1 MLDPSPRM
9 RFELEMIAR
18 RLGDVRRASI
28 QHRQPLDA
36 FLSRDGVTWE
46 PLRVGD
52 RWGGPWQTEQVRI
65 PFTVPSGWE
74 GKLVAHVDLSER
86 NEITGPE
93 SMAYLD
99 GRPFQGV
106 DQWHTDILLD
116 GAVRPGGTH
125 ELRLEAFSSRMQFRP
140 TVTALELLNIDDEVD
155 GLYHDLRVLLG
166 VARALP
172 LESIDRAHI
181 AYTLEIAYRKLDL
194 RLPGSATFLDS
205 VRQVRDYLRREVFE
219 RDCNEY
225 QPRIV
230 SVGHAHIDLAWLFPV
245 AQTRRKAARTFS
257 TVLRLMDLYP
267 EYHFT
272 ASQPPLY
279 EFVRDDEPE
288 LYGRILERVRE
299 GRFNPSGATYV
310 EMDCNIPSGE
320 SLVRQFLFG
329 KRFFREEL
337 GVDARVLWLPDVFGY
352 SAALPQ
358 IMAGAEVDSF
368 MTTKISWNEYNRIP
382 NDTFRWRGIDGTEV
396 LTHMVTAPSEP
407 GMQSPPSMPQ
417 MYTYNAKMTPEEA
430 TGNWTAYRQKT
441 INDEI
446 LYLFGWGD
454 GGGGPTAE
462 MEETAIRLAGISGFP
477 HIRQGD
483 PEAFFERLRERV
495 WTNPDLP
502 TWVGELYLEYHRGT
516 YTSQAWIKRANRKSE
531 ILLHDAEL
539 WTSLAGLIQRGVNTG
554 DRQREINAA
563 WRTLLFNQFHDI
575 LPGSSIHQVYEDAR
589 RDFASIAATG
599 EGVVSGAIA
608 DIAPASPAGDT
619 IAVFNPAPFDRAD
632 PVLVRADAP
641 LPPGAAQDLGDGT
654 YLVDAPAPPNGLALH
669 SLDRLDAGSPENL
682 KIGER
687 MLENRFFR
695 LELGDDATITRLLD
709 KRTGREVIAEG
720 ERGNRLLAFEDRP
733 LNFDAW
739 DIQLSFNYKPYPVDD
754 LASLRVV
761 EDGPLRG
768 GVEIVRRYGNSTI
781 RQRIL
786 LYRDLPR
793 IDFPTEVDWHE
804 RQTLLKVA
812 FPVRVNAQRATY
824 DIQFGNVERPTHWN
838 TSWDWA
844 RFETVAHKWVDLS
857 EGDYGVSLL
866 NDCKYGHDIKDHT
879 IRLTLIK
886 SPISPDPEADQ
897 GTHVFS
903 YALLPHAGDWRAG
916 ETVQHAYLF
925 NMPATGI
932 RTERSAVTSFPGD
945 DSTGPISLARTDR
958 PGLVIDTIKPVED
971 GDGLIVRVV
980 EEHNS
985 RGTARVQLPRPIVSA
1000 EETNL
1005 LERNLGPVRFEGR
1018 DLHIE
1023 VRPYGIGTYR
1033 VRLEGE

>member
-1 MLDPSPRM
+1 MIDPSPRM
-9 RFELEMIAR
+9 RFELEMIAK
-18 RLGDVRRASI
+18 RLGDLLRASV
-28 QHRQPLDA
+28 QHKQPLHA
-36 FLSRDGVTWE
+36 WISRDGNGWE

-52 RWGGPWQTEQVRI
+52 RWGGQWLTETVRI
-65 PFTVPSGWE
+65 PFTVPEGWT
-74 GKLVAHVDLSER
+74 GKPIAHVSLAELSE
-86 NEITGPE
+86 ISGPE

-99 GRPFQGV
+99 GKPFQGV
-106 DQWHTDILLD
+106 DQWHTDIQLD
-116 GAVRPGGTH
+116 GAVKPGEEH
-125 ELRLEAFSSRMQFRP
+125 ELMLEAFSSRLQNRP
-140 TVTALELLNIDDEVD
+140 TVTSLELLDVNREVD
-155 GLYHDLRVLLG
+155 ALYHDLRVLLG
-166 VARALP
+166 VAHALP
-172 LESIDRAHI
+172 LESLDRARVTY
-181 AYTLEIAYRKLDL
+181 ALEIAYRKLDL
-194 RLPGSATFLDS
+194 RAPGSADFLVS
-205 VRQVRDYLRREVFE
+205 VREVREYLRDEVFE

-225 QPRIV
+225 QPQIV

-245 AQTRRKAARTFS
+245 SQTRRKAARTFS

-272 ASQPPLY
+272 ASQAPLY
-279 EFVRDDEPE
+279 EFVKEDEPE
-288 LYGRILERVRE
+288 LYERVLARVRE
-299 GRFNPSGATYV
+299 GRFNPGGATYV

-329 KRFFREEL
+329 KRFFRQEL
-337 GVDARVLWLPDVFGY
+337 GVDPRVLWLPDVFGY

-358 IMAGAEVDSF
+358 IMAGSEVDAF

-382 NDTFRWRGIDGTEV
+382 NDTFRWRGMDGTEV

-407 GMQSPPSMPQ
+407 GMQSPPGMPQ
-417 MYTYNAKMTPEEA
+417 MYTYNAKLTPEEA
-430 TGNWTAYRQKT
+430 TGNWTAYRQKS

-462 MEETAIRLAGISGFP
+462 MEETAARLKSLSGFP
-477 HIRQGD
+477 HIIQAD
-483 PEAFFERLRERV
+483 PEEYFRRLRERV

-516 YTSQAWIKRANRKSE
+516 YTSQGWIKRANRKSE

-539 WTSLAGLIQRGVNTG
+539 WTSLASVMRGVDTAE
-554 DRQREINAA
+554 RHAEINRA

-589 RDFASIAATG
+589 QDFASIAQSG
-599 EGVVSGAIA
+599 ERVVASAIA
-608 DIAPASPAGDT
+608 DLVPTQTGGDSV
-619 IAVFNPAPFDRAD
+619 AVLNPAPFARAD
-632 PVLVRADAP
+632 PVEVESAAA
-641 LPPGAAQDLGDGT
+641 LPPETAQDLGNGR
-654 YLVDAPAPPNGLALH
+654 YLLAAPAPPNGYALH
-669 SLDRLDAGSPENL
+669 SLDRLDAAGADRLRIS
-682 KIGER
+682 R
-687 MLENRFFR
+687 TTLENQFFR
-695 LELGDDATITRLLD
+695 LELAEDGTIARLLD
-709 KRTGREVIAEG
+709 KRAGREVIAEG
-720 ERGNRLLAFEDRP
+720 ARGNRFLAFEDRP

-739 DIQLSFNYKPYPVDD
+739 DIQLSYNYKPYPVDD
-754 LASLRVV
+754 LTSLEVV
-761 EDGPLRG
+761 EEGPLRG
-768 GVEIVRRYGNSTI
+768 GVEVVRRYGQSTI

-786 LYRDLPR
+786 LYRDIPR

-812 FPVRVNAQRATY
+812 FPVRVNALRAAY

-844 RFETVAHKWVDLS
+844 RFESVAHRWVDLS

-886 SPISPDPEADQ
+886 SAISPDPEADQ
-897 GTHVFS
+897 GRHVFS
-903 YALLPHAGDWRAG
+903 YALLPHEGDWRQG
-916 ETVQHAYLF
+916 ETIKHAYLF
-925 NMPATGI
+925 NMPAVAVI
-932 RTERSAVTSFPGD
+932 IDRSAMTALPPDELSEPV
-945 DSTGPISLARTDR
+945 SLVRTDR
-958 PGLVIDTIKPVED
+958 PGLVIDTVKPAED

-985 RGTARVQLPRPIVSA
+985 RGPATLHFLRPISSA

-1005 LERNLGPVRFEGR
+1005 LERPMRPARCEGS
-1018 DLHIE
+1018 DLHFD
-1023 VRPYGIGTYR
+1023 VRPYGIATYR
-1033 VRLEGE
+1033 VRLEGM

>member
-1 MLDPSPRM
+1 MIDPSPRM
-9 RFELEMIAR
+9 RFELEMIAK
-18 RLGDVRRASI
+18 RLRDLQRASV
-28 QHRQPLDA
+28 QHQQPLPA
-36 FLSRDGVTWE
+36 YISLDGESWE

-52 RWGGPWQTEQVRI
+52 RWGGQWLTQRVRI
-65 PFTVPSGWE
+65 PLTVPADWD
-74 GKLVAHVDLSER
+74 GKLIAHVDLAER
-86 NEITGPE
+86 AEISGPE

-106 DQWHTDILLD
+106 DMWHTDIQLD
-116 GAVRPGGTH
+116 GAVRPGEQH
-125 ELRLEAFSSRMQFRP
+125 ELMLEAFSSRMQNRP
-140 TVTALELLNIDDEVD
+140 TVTALELLDLNRDVD
-155 GLYHDLRVLLG
+155 ALYHDLRVLLG

-172 LESIDRAHI
+172 LESLDRAHV
-181 AYTLEIAYRKLDL
+181 AHALEIAYRTLDL
-194 RLPGSATFLDS
+194 RAPGSDAFLAS
-205 VRQVRDYLRREVFE
+205 VRDVRDYLRREVFE

-245 AQTRRKAARTFS
+245 SQTRRKAVRTFS

-267 EYHFT
+267 DYHFT

-279 EFVRDDEPE
+279 EFVREDEPE
-288 LYGRILERVRE
+288 LYQRVLDRVRE
-299 GRFNPSGATYV
+299 GRFNPTGSTYV

-329 KRFFREEL
+329 KRFFRDEL
-337 GVDARVLWLPDVFGY
+337 GIDPRVLWLPDVFGY

-358 IMAGAEVDSF
+358 IMMGAEVDAF

-382 NDTFRWRGIDGTEV
+382 NDTFRWRGLDGTEV
-396 LTHMVTAPSEP
+396 LAHMVTAPSEP
-407 GMQSPPSMPQ
+407 GMQSPPGMPQ
-417 MYTYNAKMTPEEA
+417 MYTYNAKLTPEEA
-430 TGNWTAYRQKT
+430 TGNWTAYRQKM

-462 MEETAIRLAGISGFP
+462 MEETAARLKSLSGFP
-477 HIRQGD
+477 HIIQDD
-483 PEAFFERLRERV
+483 PEPFFQRLRERV
-495 WTNPDLP
+495 WSNPDLP
-502 TWVGELYLEYHRGT
+502 TWAGELYLEYHRGT
-516 YTSQAWIKRANRKSE
+516 YTSQGWIKRANRKSE

-539 WTSLAGLIQRGVNTG
+539 WTVCASLMRGAVIG
-554 DRQREINAA
+554 DRQGEINEA

-575 LPGSSIHQVYEDAR
+575 LPGSSIHEVYEDAR
-589 RDFASIAATG
+589 RDFASIAERG
-599 EGVVSGAIA
+599 ERVVADAIA
-608 DIAPASPAGDT
+608 DLAPGTPDGDT
-619 IAVFNPAPFDRAD
+619 LVIFNPAPFERSD
-632 PVLVRADAP
+632 PVLLRPETP
-641 LPPGAAQDLGDGT
+641 LPEGVAQSLGDGS
-654 YLVDAPAPPNGLALH
+654 YLVDAPAAPNGLTLH
-669 SLDRLDAGSPENL
+669 TLDRLSSGPGDELQISESV
-682 KIGER
+682 
-687 MLENRFFR
+687 LENRFFR
-695 LELGDDATITRLLD
+695 LELAEDGTIARLLD
-709 KRTGREVIAEG
+709 KPAGREVIAAG
-720 ERGNRLLAFEDRP
+720 ERGNRFLAFEDRP

-739 DIQLSFNYKPYPVDD
+739 DIQLSYNYKPYPVDD
-754 LASLRVV
+754 LASLSVV
-761 EDGPLRG
+761 EAGPLRG
-768 GVEIVRRYGNSTI
+768 GVEIVRRYGASTI

-786 LYRDLPR
+786 IYRDVPR

-812 FPVRVNAQRATY
+812 FPVRVNALRATY

-844 RFETVAHKWVDLS
+844 RFESVAHKWVDLS

-886 SPISPDPEADQ
+886 TPISPDPEADQ

-903 YALLPHAGDWRAG
+903 YALLPHQGDWRAG
-916 ETVQHAYLF
+916 ETVKHAYLF
-925 NMPATGI
+925 NMPVTAIITD
-932 RTERSAVTSFPGD
+932 RPAVTDVPPD
-945 DSTGPISLARTDR
+945 EIAEPVSLVRTDR
-958 PGLVIDTIKPVED
+958 AGLVIDTVKPAED

-985 RGTARVQLPRPIVSA
+985 RGPATLRFLRPIISA

-1005 LERNLGPVRFEGR
+1005 LERTIGSAHFTGNELT
-1018 DLHIE
+1018 IE
-1023 VRPYGIGTYR
+1023 VRPYGIATYR
-1033 VRLEGE
+1033 VRLGEA